1 MTTDRSARGSWRTW
15 TIEIQV
21 WKILAALIILS
32 VLTFW
37 MMVVHQEDEIIAL
50 TRNEVV
56 TDAAGNRIW
65 HGTFFNTDDIPYR
78 DLGVTVNFLDRNGEV
93 VAKAEA
99 ETDELLPGTGLDLQ
113 ADLPPQAV
121 NLRIYSVRWRND
133 RTATMF
139 GPFREPW
146 AFGYLMYHPQE

>member
-1 MTTDRSARGSWRTW
+1 MTINNDNNRRWTDWS
-15 TIEIQV
+15 INIKV
-21 WKILAALIILS
+21 WKILATLIILP

-50 TRNEVV
+50 TRNDVV
-56 TDAAGNRIW
+56 VDGEGNRTW
-65 HGTFFNTDDIPYR
+65 HGTFFNTDDITYR
-78 DLGVTVNFLDRNGEV
+78 DLGVTVNFLDRNGDTV
-93 VAKAEA
+93 GKAEA
-99 ETDELLPGTGLDLQ
+99 ETDALPAGVGIDLQ
-113 ADLPPQAV
+113 ADLPQEAV

-146 AFGYLMYHPQE
+146 EFGYLMVDRGQ

>member
-1 MTTDRSARGSWRTW
+1 MKTDNNPRKGWRSW
-15 TIEIQV
+15 TIEIKV
-21 WKILAALIILS
+21 WKILAVLIILPI
-32 VLTFW
+32 LTFW

-56 TDAAGNRIW
+56 TDPAGNRVW

-78 DLGVTVNFLDRNGEV
+78 DLGVTVNFLDRNGETV
-93 VAKAEA
+93 GKAEA
-99 ETDELLPGTGLDLQ
+99 ETAALPPSTGLDLQ
-113 ADLPPQAV
+113 ADLPPEAV

-139 GPFREPW
+139 GPFRNAWE
-146 AFGYLMYHPQE
+146 FGYLMYDPQE

>member
-1 MTTDRSARGSWRTW
+1 MTTNNNTRKGWRTW
-15 TIEIQV
+15 TIEIRV
-21 WKILAALIILS
+21 WKILAVLIILPI
-32 VLTFW
+32 LTFW
-37 MMVVHQEDEIIAL
+37 MMIVHQEDEIIAL

-56 TDAAGNRIW
+56 TDPAGNRVW

-78 DLGVTVNFLDRNGEV
+78 DLGVTVNFLDRNGETV
-93 VAKAEA
+93 GKAETEVDA
-99 ETDELLPGTGLDLQ
+99 LPGAIGIDLQ
-113 ADLPPQAV
+113 ADLPSEAV

-146 AFGYLMYHPQE
+146 EFGYVMYDPAQ